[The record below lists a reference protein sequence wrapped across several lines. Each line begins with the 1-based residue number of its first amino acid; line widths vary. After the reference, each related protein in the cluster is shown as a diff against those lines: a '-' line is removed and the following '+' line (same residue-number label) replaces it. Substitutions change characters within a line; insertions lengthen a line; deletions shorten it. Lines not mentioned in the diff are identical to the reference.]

1 MKHKSNHVEVVN
13 KRSSYNIIYLK
24 EKPALLKS
32 SAENARIN
40 KKQNQKGTDL
50 ELKNFQM
57 KINGLYSEMKKIEIS
72 LNEFL
77 TTVTFDFNDLIKNLL
92 LMRLKMI
99 QTLDVSGRS
108 TKEVEQWRAHFDN
121 IRQQFEQLSKSQ
133 INQS

>member
-1 MKHKSNHVEVVN
+1 
-13 KRSSYNIIYLK
+13 
-24 EKPALLKS
+24 
-32 SAENARIN
+32 
-40 KKQNQKGTDL
+40 
-50 ELKNFQM
+50 M

-108 TKEVEQWRAHFDN
+108 TKEVE
-121 IRQQFEQLSKSQ
+121 
-133 INQS
+133 